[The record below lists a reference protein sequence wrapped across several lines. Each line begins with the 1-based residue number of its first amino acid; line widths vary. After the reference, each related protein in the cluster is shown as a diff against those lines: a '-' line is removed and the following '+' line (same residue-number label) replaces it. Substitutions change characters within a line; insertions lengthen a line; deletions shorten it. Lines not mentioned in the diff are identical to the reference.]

1 MLNVVEPNDLDQ
13 FDECK
18 YNKLL
23 LLKYEIVHTSTICV
37 TLFNTVLKYIYYK

>member
-18 YNKLL
+18 YN
-23 LLKYEIVHTSTICV
+23 KYEIVHTSTICV